1 MTERENN
8 GCLTGLMMGFELL
21 ALAAFF
27 ALFILKV
34 AKVAEIT
41 WFIVFLPLIIG
52 AGTPVV
58 LFGIEVAVVV
68 VVLVRAFNGMS
79 EANDN
84 D

>member
-1 MTERENN
+1 MTERKSN

-27 ALFILKV
+27 ALLIFKV

-41 WFIVFLPLIIG
+41 WFVVFLPLIIG

-58 LFGIEVAVVV
+58 LFGIAVLI
-68 VVLVRAFNGMS
+68 VVLVRVFKGMS

>member
-1 MTERENN
+1 MTERKNN

-27 ALFILKV
+27 ALLIFKV
-34 AKVAEIT
+34 TKVAEIT

-58 LFGIEVAVVV
+58 LFGIAVAV
-68 VVLVRAFNGMS
+68 VVLVRVFKGMS
-79 EANDN
+79 EADDN